1 MEPTLQYIIEL
12 IKGAGDI
19 LNEGYGKTHT
29 VDHKGPIDLVTEID
43 RKSEAFIV
51 GHIKADFPSHSIIA
65 EEGGKYAGAKG
76 NRWFID
82 PVDGTSNYSRGLPM
96 FSVSIAYAEKGA
108 LKLGCVYDPLR
119 DECFSAEKGKGAHL
133 NGESIHVS
141 RTKELID
148 AMLVTGFPYDI
159 HKREN
164 NLDLFV
170 DIIKEVHSVRRLGS
184 AALDLAYV
192 ANGRLDG
199 YWEIGIEPWDIAAGA
214 LIVREAGGS
223 VTTTHDDQDFMK
235 PPYDIL
241 ASNGGIHDKLL
252 PFFTAKDRE

>member
-96 FSVSIAYAEKGA
+96 FSVSIAYTEKA
-108 LKLGCVYDPLR
+108 P
-119 DECFSAEKGKGAHL
+119 
-133 NGESIHVS
+133 
-141 RTKELID
+141 
-148 AMLVTGFPYDI
+148 
-159 HKREN
+159 
-164 NLDLFV
+164 
-170 DIIKEVHSVRRLGS
+170 
-184 AALDLAYV
+184 
-192 ANGRLDG
+192 
-199 YWEIGIEPWDIAAGA
+199 
-214 LIVREAGGS
+214 
-223 VTTTHDDQDFMK
+223 
-235 PPYDIL
+235 
-241 ASNGGIHDKLL
+241 
-252 PFFTAKDRE
+252 

>member
-1 MEPTLQYIIEL
+1 
-12 IKGAGDI
+12 
-19 LNEGYGKTHT
+19 
-29 VDHKGPIDLVTEID
+29 
-43 RKSEAFIV
+43 
-51 GHIKADFPSHSIIA
+51 
-65 EEGGKYAGAKG
+65 
-76 NRWFID
+76 
-82 PVDGTSNYSRGLPM
+82 
-96 FSVSIAYAEKGA
+96 
-108 LKLGCVYDPLR
+108 VYDPIR
-119 DECFSAEKGKGAHL
+119 DECFSAERGKGAHL
-133 NGESIHVS
+133 NGDPIHVS
-141 RTKELID
+141 STKELID

-164 NLDLFV
+164 NLELFV

-235 PPYDIL
+235 PPYDII
-241 ASNGGIHDKLL
+241 ASNGCIHDKLL
-252 PFFTAKDRE
+252 PFFKAKDRE